1 MGYNGNN
8 RGRTHKWSASD
19 FSKSSYNKGLK
30 MFSKASSAPFVFLSK
45 SNKRSRRNTSQ
56 YSSFVNIDDLFLSK
70 PSLKSRFPSAVD
82 RKHTI
87 LLCFLNGIVIMN
99 VYQILDLLF
108 GLTQW
113 ELWDF
118 ETLFGPA
125 LSLIGECIVIGIP
138 ICIIVAILKSIRK
151 HVETKFN
158 LLLICS
164 SCLIVGSIIGLCF
177 LGQNWDNIL
186 HEMGSPA
193 TWFGGPVIGF
203 CIYMIVYLAPNY
215 NP

>member
-30 MFSKASSAPFVFLSK
+30 MFSKVSGAPLVFLSK

-56 YSSFVNIDDLFLSK
+56 YYSSVNIKDLFHSK
-70 PSLKSRFPSAVD
+70 PSLKTRFPSAVD
-82 RKHTI
+82 RKHAI
-87 LLCFLNGIVIMN
+87 LLCILNGIVVMN
-99 VYQILDLLF
+99 VYQILDFMF
-108 GLTQW
+108 GVIQW
-113 ELWDF
+113 MLWDF
-118 ETLFGPA
+118 EWLFGVV
-125 LSLIGECIVIGIP
+125 LSLIGEFIVIGIP
-138 ICIIVAILKSIRK
+138 ICIIVAILNCIREL
-151 HVETKFN
+151 VETRFN
-158 LLLICS
+158 MLLICS
-164 SCLIVGSIIGLCF
+164 SCLIIGTVVCLYL